1 MGVAVVALTSGA
13 DWRKHRREQT
23 ATVTSNETPS
33 GERVHHFDLELLTV
47 CRDVDCE
54 RQYLHAPHGKRAA
67 AIVAPKRARVR
78 TDEDELT
85 VEPVFTVPRGCGVPQ
100 LAVDLTYEHITQW
113 VPRSF
118 GDVLDAVRADM
129 GSVHDRTVQ
138 KGIRLLVDARL
149 VASLGSS
156 AWAPDRLRSDG
167 QPGWYIRYDSPKL
180 WSPGGL
186 RDLMD
191 VVAENGSPSSRY

>member
-1 MGVAVVALTSGA
+1 M
-13 DWRKHRREQT
+13 
-23 ATVTSNETPS
+23 
-33 GERVHHFDLELLTV
+33 HHFDLELLTV
-47 CRDVDCE
+47 CRDADCPWP
-54 RQYLHAPHGKRAA
+54 HVHDAHGKRAG
-67 AIVAPKRARVR
+67 AITKPKRAVRIERRVD
-78 TDEDELT
+78 DEAPIES
-85 VEPVFTVPRGCGVPQ
+85 VYTVPRGYGVPQ
-100 LAVDLTYEHITQW
+100 IAVDLTYQHITQW

-118 GDVLDAVRADM
+118 GDVLDAVRSDL
-129 GSVHDRTVQ
+129 GSIHDRTVQ

-180 WSPGGL
+180 WTTDGL

-191 VVAENGSPSSRY
+191 VVAENGSPSTRY

>member
-1 MGVAVVALTSGA
+1 M
-13 DWRKHRREQT
+13 
-23 ATVTSNETPS
+23 
-33 GERVHHFDLELLTV
+33 HHFDLELLTV
-47 CRDVDCE
+47 CRDVDCD

-67 AIVAPKRARVR
+67 AITAAKRARVER
-78 TDEDELT
+78 PDDEALIES
-85 VEPVFTVPRGCGVPQ
+85 VYTVPRGCGVPQ
-100 LAVDLTYEHITQW
+100 IAVDLTYQHITQW

-118 GDVLDAVRADM
+118 GDVLDAVRSDL
-129 GSVHDRTVQ
+129 GSIHDRTVQ

-156 AWAPDRLRSDG
+156 AWARERLRSDG

-180 WSPGGL
+180 WTSDGL

>member
-1 MGVAVVALTSGA
+1 M
-13 DWRKHRREQT
+13 
-23 ATVTSNETPS
+23 
-33 GERVHHFDLELLTV
+33 HHFDLELLTV
-47 CRDVDCE
+47 CRDVDCD

-67 AIVAPKRARVR
+67 AITAPKRARLAD
-78 TDEDELT
+78 DEPSIESAY
-85 VEPVFTVPRGCGVPQ
+85 TVPRGCGVPQ
-100 LAVDLTYEHITQW
+100 LVVDLTYQHITQW

-118 GDVLDAVRADM
+118 GDVLDAVRSDM
-129 GSVHDRTVQ
+129 GSIHDRTVQ

-156 AWAPDRLRSDG
+156 AWAPERLRSDG

-180 WSPGGL
+180 WTTDGL

-191 VVAENGSPSSRY
+191 VVAENGSSRY